1 MIITTIIVLKPD
13 HMIKS
18 LKIIPHKLPVEN
30 ILLEGLNQTPS
41 TPSSVH
47 ECDPVDISAPL
58 SEKQSP
64 CDIPTEDNPGGAPP
78 ESPVSHIVSDPLFL
92 TSSPT
97 VHKCVSTV
105 VSEPFAN
112 KKSPCDIPSTANIAK
127 DPSDTSMQNATQLD
141 PWLNALDSISLIEQE
156 ILEILEQSEQ
166 KSVEV
171 NSLKPN
177 PDPPPD
183 HPPV

>member
-1 MIITTIIVLKPD
+1 
-13 HMIKS
+13 MIKS

-78 ESPVSHIVSDPLFL
+78 ESPVSHIVSDRLFL

-141 PWLNALDSISLIEQE
+141 PWLNALDSISLIEHILE